1 MEIEPDI
8 LKELEAQYKE
18 KENLL
23 SEYATKNDEFLRR
36 KKY

>member
-8 LKELEAQYKE
+8 LKELETQYKK

-23 SEYATKNDEFLRR
+23 SEYASKNAEF
-36 KKY
+36 